1 MRITI
6 CIPCYNS
13 EKWVK
18 QAVESALLQDY
29 KNLEV
34 IAVDNESK
42 DNTLSILNSLKKQYP
57 SLIVETAPNI
67 YRHSWDEA
75 RERSLEIFTGDYI
88 TFMCSDDYL
97 EPNYVSNM
105 VELINKA
112 PNSIKAIQS
121 PIRNITNSV
130 PTGFQ
135 SHFYKSINELKDL
148 LLSKSV
154 VNTPTVFYKRELN
167 EKGLLKAHPEKYFG
181 ASDYDLYC
189 RLADNNVFIYP
200 APSWT
205 GYNYRWH
212 EEQCT
217 WGMHKEP
224 VKYDVLIQQYWKS
237 KWKPT

>member
-135 SHFYKSINELKDL
+135 SHFYKSIN
-148 LLSKSV
+148 
-154 VNTPTVFYKRELN
+154 VF
-167 EKGLLKAHPEKYFG
+167 
-181 ASDYDLYC
+181 
-189 RLADNNVFIYP
+189 
-200 APSWT
+200 
-205 GYNYRWH
+205 
-212 EEQCT
+212 
-217 WGMHKEP
+217 
-224 VKYDVLIQQYWKS
+224 
-237 KWKPT
+237 